1 MNTLQVLERAK
12 AEAVDFVSL
21 QFTDVVGAIKSV
33 DIPISRLPEALERGI
48 WFDGSSIEGF
58 ARIHE
63 SDMVLKP
70 DPRTYRLLTWG
81 SGAQHR
87 ARLLCD
93 VYTPDD
99 MPFPG
104 DPRGALQRVTERAR
118 KLGLVFQ
125 TGPELEFFL
134 LQRREGDG
142 NHVEPVPH
150 DVGSYFDFSG
160 RDQAQTV
167 RQDIALALEAM
178 HINVEMLHHEVA
190 QGQHEIDF
198 EYAEALHTADNA
210 ITFKYTVKGIAAQ
223 HGLIATFMPKPIFG
237 INGSGMHVHQSLAA
251 ADDGRNLF
259 YDAAGPAKLSP
270 LARHFIAG
278 QLEHARAMAAVVSP
292 TVNSYKRLVPGYE
305 APVYVCWAQVNRSAL
320 IRIPRYLPG
329 REDATRAELRCPD
342 PSCNPYMAF
351 AVMLAAGLDGI
362 ERGLEPPEPVNED
375 VYLFDDAALRAR
387 GITTLPDTLGQALVE
402 MQQDA
407 VITGALGPH
416 LCQAFMR
423 AKEQEWK
430 EYRLRVSRWEVE
442 RYLEVA

>member
-1 MNTLQVLERAK
+1 VNTLQVLERAK
-12 AEAVDFVSL
+12 AESVDFISL

-33 DIPISRLPEALERGI
+33 DIPVSRLTEALERGI

-70 DPRTYRLLTWG
+70 DPRTYRLLPWG

-99 MPFPG
+99 TPFPG

-118 KLGLVFQ
+118 KLGFVFQ

-134 LQRREGDG
+134 LQRRTGDG
-142 NHVEPVPH
+142 NHVEPVPN

-160 RDQAQTV
+160 RDQAQDV
-167 RQDIALALEAM
+167 RQDIAVALEAM
-178 HINVEMLHHEVA
+178 HIKVEMLHHEVA
-190 QGQHEIDF
+190 MGQHEIDF

-237 INGSGMHVHQSLAA
+237 INGSGMHVHQSFAA
-251 ADDGRNLF
+251 VEDGRNLF
-259 YDAAGPAKLSP
+259 HDAGGPLQLSS
-270 LARHFIAG
+270 LARYFIAG

-375 VYLFDDAALRAR
+375 VYLFDDEALRAR
-387 GITTLPDTLGQALVE
+387 GIATLPDTLGQALVE
-402 MQQDA
+402 MQQDP
-407 VITGALGPH
+407 VITGALGSH
-416 LCQAFMR
+416 LCEAFVR
-423 AKEQEWK
+423 AKEQEWE